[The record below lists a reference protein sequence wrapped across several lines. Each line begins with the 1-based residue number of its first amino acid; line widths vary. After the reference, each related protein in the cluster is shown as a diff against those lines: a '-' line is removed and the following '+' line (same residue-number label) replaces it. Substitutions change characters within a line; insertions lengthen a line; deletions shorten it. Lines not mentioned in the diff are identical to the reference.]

1 MLSRVADGLYW
12 MGRYLERSENLTR
25 LLLVTEELST
35 EVLGLDEDLA
45 WAEWRDLQR
54 VFPGP
59 EIPEDGAAAFF
70 GAAHLA
76 AYSFDS
82 RNPNSLVFSLR
93 KARENARAVR
103 EALTVEVFVALNDT
117 WRDLETYT
125 GRAALDAPTFR
136 EALSRVQRG
145 ILSTVGSIDHTL
157 TRDQGWL
164 FLKLGESLERVVR
177 TATVLRAKLPA
188 LLAPEPKL
196 GLPLVYT
203 RWRALLRELS
213 SLENYRQAYG
223 ARIEPAHVLG
233 FLLFSP
239 GSPRSLRAGTAAVK
253 AQLDRLAE
261 GVAITP
267 GSRII
272 GRLDAE
278 LAYRDEALTARADPL
293 PLLDH
298 VLAELTRTHEAL
310 SAQFFEA

>member
-1 MLSRVADGLYW
+1 MLSRVADALYW

-45 WAEWRDLQR
+45 WAEWHDLGQ

-59 EIPEDGAAAFF
+59 EVPQDGPAPFFAAS
-70 GAAHLA
+70 HLA
-76 AYSFDS
+76 AYAFDGGS
-82 RNPNSLVFSLR
+82 PSSLAFSLR

-117 WRDLETYT
+117 WRELETYT

-145 ILSTVGSIDHTL
+145 ILSTVGAIDHTL

-177 TATVLRAKLPA
+177 TATVLRIKLPA

-203 RWRALLRELS
+203 RWRALLRGLS
-213 SLENYRQAYG
+213 SLENYRQVYG

-239 GSPRSLRAGTAAVK
+239 DSPRSLRAGTTAVK
-253 AQLDRLAE
+253 TLLDRLAE
-261 GVAITP
+261 GGGPASC
-267 GSRII
+267 GRII
-272 GRLDAE
+272 GRLAAD
-278 LAYRDEALTARADPL
+278 LAYRDEVLTARSDPL

-298 VLAELTRTHEAL
+298 VLAELMRTHDAL
-310 SAQFFEA
+310 SAQFFEG